1 MKTATHERSKQL
13 DDKSVHQKIER
24 IKTQLFMVCNEYS
37 GMYEIVSWSMWL
49 EVIGISI
56 KPNKNIGF
64 DCFS

>member
-37 GMYEIVSWSMWL
+37 GMYEIVSWSM
-49 EVIGISI
+49 
-56 KPNKNIGF
+56 
-64 DCFS
+64 